1 MFIICVDIFLNRP
14 LPDTP
19 DPFIPGS
26 KKWQSIENL
35 SDQESCDPHSFI
47 VLYDFKGEGDDQLSI
62 KANEEVWILSDP
74 VNEEWWRAQLRN
86 GSVGW
91 LPKSYVTPIDGLSK
105 HSWYHGQ
112 ISRIKAEVCLNSGI
126 NGSFLMRESETS
138 AGQVSVSIRFD
149 GRVYHYRVS
158 KSSEGKLYI
167 SAGNKFSTL
176 AELVHYHSQ
185 HSDGLVTH
193 QPDKWEVERDE
204 ICMKKRL
211 DGGQY
216 GEVYEGLWTRHN
228 RKVAVKTLKVNKLMW
243 WIHTGRSITLL
254 IHGPQHLQ
262 SLDLMALE
270 YCSI

>member
-1 MFIICVDIFLNRP
+1 MFIICVDLFHDRP

-19 DPFIPGS
+19 DLNTS
-26 KKWQSIENL
+26 KKWQSLENIN
-35 SDQESCDPHSFI
+35 DKETCDPHSF
-47 VLYDFKGEGDDQLSI
+47 VTLYDFKGDGDDQLSI
-62 KANEEVWILSDP
+62 KANQEVWILSEPD
-74 VNEEWWRAQLRN
+74 NEEWCRGQLRN

-91 LPKSYVTPIDGLSK
+91 LPKSYIAPIDSLGK

-158 KSSEGKLYI
+158 KNPDGKLYI

-185 HSDGLVTH
+185 HSDGLVTTLH
-193 QPDKWEVERDE
+193 YPAPKTDKPTIYGTHEPDEWEVEREE

-216 GEVYEGLWTRHN
+216 GEVYEGLWKKHQ
-228 RKVAVKTLKVNKLMW
+228 RKVAVKTLKVNNLIR
-243 WIHTGRSITLL
+243 WINTGLCLTQL
-254 IHGPQHLQ
+254 IH
-262 SLDLMALE
+262 
-270 YCSI
+270 